1 MRLCGR
7 CLLLLVLVQCCSS
20 DTAAR
25 LENEVR
31 LARWRG
37 GHAGGLA
44 WIYHNGRIYRQTA
57 DEDKVDVVRFVGDQ
71 DTDGEELDE
80 EGEDAS
86 ATECFNSN
94 SRIRMIVD
102 APCECCRLDACMSHS
117 STDAVGMS
125 LEETMQ
131 MAQVKIQK
139 HIAQER
145 ARARQEADEEAARE
159 TEEAEG
165 MAEAEHS
172 LFKSLEAD
180 MGEVLLGFDYAKRR
194 HHSKGKEDVKGGA
207 GGRGNAEE
215 GAAEGGGTR
224 GARLLD
230 APAVRAKSRVKKEKN
245 QNAARKK
252 APPPPCPPRPPPTT
266 TATSTPPP
274 RQRGPKIARALDFFY
289 IRVPLPA
296 VPPSFAARQTK
307 KCLPLLPDLRVN

>member
-1 MRLCGR
+1 
-7 CLLLLVLVQCCSS
+7 
-20 DTAAR
+20 
-25 LENEVR
+25 VR

-44 WIYHNGRIYRQTA
+44 WIYHNGRIYRQTE
-57 DEDKVDVVRFVGDQ
+57 DEEKVDVVRFVGDQ

-86 ATECFNSN
+86 AAECFSSN

-102 APCECCRLDACMSHS
+102 APCECCRLDACMAHS

-145 ARARQEADEEAARE
+145 ARAKQEADEEAARE
-159 TEEAEG
+159 AEEAEG

-172 LFKSLEAD
+172 LFKSLEAE
-180 MGEVLLGFDYAKRR
+180 MGEVLLGFDDAKGR
-194 HHSKGKEDVKGGA
+194 HHSKGKEKVQGGA

-215 GAAEGGGTR
+215 GAEEGGGTR

-230 APAVRAKSRVKKEKN
+230 APDVRAKSRVKKEKN

-252 APPPPCPPRPPPTT
+252 APRPTRPPEPTTTT

-289 IRVPLPA
+289 IRAPPPA
-296 VPPSFAARQTK
+296 APPSFAARQAK
-307 KCLPLLPDLRVN
+307 KSLTLLPDLRLN